1 MNRAQDGRPM
11 PSPDDSAPES
21 AAPQTVP
28 MDVAM
33 EMLNRKSF
41 GGAEKFDLA
50 MERFTVLN
58 TEMITLLMGLS
69 EEINKSAE
77 ELNAVR
83 AAIDLKKKEFAALQ
97 AAEQTFRA
105 LRQQT
110 DDLIKH
116 KNELERLISDQ
127 RNVWEEEKEKQ
138 AREEDERR
146 KIWNSEQFKARQE
159 LEEEL
164 RSIRHRHQAVQE
176 EAERDFIERDMM
188 LKKKEFEWS
197 QLIQE
202 LDQFLSKLAGRFHP
216 HPVAHRLPKEES
228 AATTEVSLSGIPL
241 SGYLC
246 EETGRTIGD
255 NESDLGRGEPSMWDS
270 IWGEKDYSFDEKNYL
285 LGQSSAESSKA
296 FHYIHRDEHV
306 EQNGRVEDSDSSAK
320 KDNVPL
326 KFAPKNSNNCI

>member
-1 MNRAQDGRPM
+1 
-11 PSPDDSAPES
+11 
-21 AAPQTVP
+21 
-28 MDVAM
+28 
-33 EMLNRKSF
+33 
-41 GGAEKFDLA
+41 
-50 MERFTVLN
+50 
-58 TEMITLLMGLS
+58 MGLS

-97 AAEQTFRA
+97 AAEQTVRV

-110 DDLIKH
+110 DDLIKQ
-116 KNELERLISDQ
+116 KN
-127 RNVWEEEKEKQ
+127 
-138 AREEDERR
+138 
-146 KIWNSEQFKARQE
+146 E

-164 RSIRHRHQAVQE
+164 RIIRHRHQAAQE

-202 LDQFLSKLAGRFHP
+202 LDQFLSKLAGRFHS

-228 AATTEVSLSGIPL
+228 TATTEVSQSGIPL
-241 SGYLC
+241 SEYIC
-246 EETGRTIGD
+246 DETGRPPGD
-255 NESDLGRGEPSMWDS
+255 NEPDLIRGEPLMWDS
-270 IWGEKDYSFDEKNYL
+270 IWGEKDFSFDEKNYI
-285 LGQSSAESSKA
+285 LGQSSVESSRP
-296 FHYIHRDEHV
+296 FHAIHRDGYI

-326 KFAPKNSNNCI
+326 KFAPKNSSNNI